1 MFRKSRKNLA
11 EERFK
16 LLSDNMAASILLRNA
31 DGEILFLS
39 PYTEIL
45 TGYPLET
52 LKSNFLVAI
61 HEEDLKAFN
70 KAYQVVSLGE
80 SYQLRFRIKH
90 RSDIEIWAESRIVP
104 ILNDSGDYEGSLTIT
119 FDVTGQV
126 RYQKIVE
133 ARNRELQDFSYM
145 ISHDLKSPLYTIKGM
160 LGVIEADFLSS
171 LSPELKEIILHIQTA
186 HGRLESLITG
196 ILEYSRASSETIE
209 ETEVHL
215 KEVLAD
221 IKRDF
226 NLKDNDIDDTEF
238 KVLGNKTKLYQ
249 IISNLVSNA
258 IKYKDTSREL
268 VLTIRVRKENN
279 KVLIKVSDNGRGLTE
294 EQIGLIFRP
303 FHRIHRDK
311 EGTGVGLAIVQT
323 LVDRMGGEIKVES
336 KLGVGTDFTVCLRGI

>member
-1 MFRKSRKNLA
+1 MFRRTKKNLA

-16 LLSDNMAASILLRNA
+16 LLSDNMAASILLRDIN
-31 DGEILFLS
+31 GKTLFLS

-52 LKSNFLVAI
+52 LQDDFLIAI
-61 HEEDLKAFN
+61 HPEDLETFN
-70 KAYQVVSLGE
+70 KAYKVVSLGE
-80 SYQLRFRIKH
+80 SYQLRFRIAH
-90 RSDIEIWAESRIVP
+90 RSGIEIWAESRIVP
-104 ILNDSGDYEGSLTIT
+104 IMNDSGDYEGSLTIT

-160 LGVIEADFLSS
+160 LGVIEADYLST
-171 LSPELKEIILHIQTA
+171 LTPELKELIGHIQTA

-196 ILEYSRASSETIE
+196 ILEYSRASSEAIE
-209 ETEVHL
+209 ESEIQL
-215 KEVLAD
+215 KEILTD

-226 NLKDNDIDDTEF
+226 NLKDSEIDAPDY

-249 IISNLVSNA
+249 IIANLVSNA
-258 IKYKDTSREL
+258 IKYKEQDREL
-268 VLTIRVRKENN
+268 VINVRVTKESNR
-279 KVLIKVSDNGRGLTE
+279 VLITVSDNGRGLSE
-294 EQIGLIFRP
+294 DQLGLIFRP
-303 FHRIHRDK
+303 FHRIHRDR

-336 KLGVGTDFTVCLRGI
+336 KVGEGSRFIVSLRSA